1 MNKERLAEA
10 IKQREEEIAHYQ
22 INIDN
27 YTAMIALLPLWPD
40 RLLPHR
46 ASEPVALIEQWPF
59 DEIQLLSDLQ
69 FKDKLERTLLTER
82 LEQRKSMFVL
92 KALQQKMEAQ

>member
-1 MNKERLAEA
+1 MNKEQLQQALQ
-10 IKQREEEIAHYQ
+10 QREQDVAGYQ
-22 INIDN
+22 VNIDN
-27 YTAMIALLPLWPD
+27 YTAMIAMLPEWPE

-46 ASEPVALIEQWPF
+46 GAEPVSFLGQWPF
-59 DEIQLLSDLQ
+59 EEIQLLSDLQ

-92 KALQQKMEAQ
+92 KALQQKV

>member
-1 MNKERLAEA
+1 MNEAQLTEA
-10 IKQREEEIAHYQ
+10 IKQREDEIAHYQ

-27 YTAMIALLPLWPD
+27 YTAMIALLPQWPE
-40 RLLPHR
+40 RLLLHR
-46 ASEPVALIEQWPF
+46 TTEPVSFIEQWPF

-82 LEQRKSMFVL
+82 LEQRKATFVL
-92 KALQQKMEAQ
+92 QALQQKLEAK

>member
-1 MNKERLAEA
+1 MNKEQLTEA
-10 IKQREEEIAHYQ
+10 IKQREAEIAHYQ

-27 YTAMIALLPLWPD
+27 YSAMIALLPQWPE

-46 ASEPVALIEQWPF
+46 ADEPVSFIEQWPF

-82 LEQRKSMFVL
+82 LEQRKATFVL
-92 KALQQKMEAQ
+92 RALQQKLGAA